1 MASIFS
7 QQETFRAV
15 FEDSLAWTRRRS
27 PRCRSTS
34 CHILLPSRFVSSD
47 RLAPFAEREFGSLPK
62 GHQHVT
68 AICSWLCENI
78 DYTRGS
84 SDEETTADESLLK
97 RAGVCR
103 DLAYLGIAFRRALNI
118 PAPS

>member
-1 MASIFS
+1 VPISALPLDI
-7 QQETFRAV
+7 
-15 FEDSLAWTRRRS
+15 L
-27 PRCRSTS
+27 PY
-34 CHILLPSRFVSSD
+34 LLPSRFVSSD

-78 DYTRGS
+78 DDTRGS

-97 RAGVCR
+97 GAGVCR
-103 DLAYLGIAFRRALNI
+103 DLAYLGIAFCRALNI

>member
-1 MASIFS
+1 
-7 QQETFRAV
+7 
-15 FEDSLAWTRRRS
+15 
-27 PRCRSTS
+27 
-34 CHILLPSRFVSSD
+34 
-47 RLAPFAEREFGSLPK
+47 
-62 GHQHVT
+62 VT

-78 DYTRGS
+78 DDTRGS

-103 DLAYLGIAFRRALNI
+103 DLAYLGIAFCRALNI

>member
-1 MASIFS
+1 MPAVTGS
-7 QQETFRAV
+7 TFGPCLKTVWPGRGADLRV
-15 FEDSLAWTRRRS
+15 AAQHLALS
-27 PRCRSTS
+27 APK
-34 CHILLPSRFVSSD
+34 PVRFIGP
-47 RLAPFAEREFGSLPK
+47 LGAFAEREFGSLPK
-62 GHQHVT
+62 GHQHVA

-78 DYTRGS
+78 DDTRGS

-103 DLAYLGIAFRRALNI
+103 DLAYLGIAFCRALNI